1 MRVLLV
7 DAYPP
12 TDPDRVNAETAVRA
26 LTDGGHEIRR
36 VDVVA
41 DGFTPYLSAAERRVY
56 HDEGENVLADEVRE
70 STEAVRWAEAMVF
83 CYPTTAF
90 TVPAPLKAWF
100 ERVLL
105 PGIAFGFDAKGKV
118 VPALTNIRR
127 LGVVTST
134 PHDRW
139 TTARRHDGGR
149 RSVMW
154 NLRLSCG
161 WMCRRTFVSVRAGS
175 DGQGRIRRRLGRW

>member
-1 MRVLLV
+1 MKVLLI
-7 DAYPP
+7 DAYRPD
-12 TDPDRVNAETAVRA
+12 DPDRRN
-26 LTDGGHEIRR
+26 TDIAAHVLSDAGHELRR
-36 VDVVA
+36 IDLVA
-41 DGFTPYLSAAERRVY
+41 EGFTPYLSAEERRVY
-56 HDEGENVLADEVRE
+56 HDEGENILADEVRDA
-70 STEAVRWAEAMVF
+70 TEAVQWAEAMLF

-90 TVPAPLKAWF
+90 TVPALLKAWF

-118 VPALTNIRR
+118 VPAMTNIRR

-161 WMCRRTFVSVRAGS
+161 WMCRRTFVSVRSGS
-175 DGQGRIRRRLGRW
+175 AAEGRIRRKLRRW